1 MVKGRKKK
9 GGVEGTDG
17 EREKEE
23 RGCRGR
29 QMVRGRKKKGG
40 VGGDRW

>member
-1 MVKGRKKK
+1 MVKGGCR
-9 GGVEGTDG
+9 G
-17 EREKEE
+17 RQMKEE

-29 QMVRGRKKKGG
+29 QMVKGRKKKGG

>member
-9 GGVEGTDG
+9 GGVGETDG

-23 RGCRGR
+23 RG
-29 QMVRGRKKKGG
+29 